1 MSASNYENVK
11 IATKFLLLRDTSNV
25 LALVPWAEL
34 MYLVVR
40 FQGAKEST
48 TLSSLADVFTYECLK
63 L

>member
-34 MYLVVR
+34 MYLVLMTE
-40 FQGAKEST
+40 AT
-48 TLSSLADVFTYECLK
+48 
-63 L
+63 